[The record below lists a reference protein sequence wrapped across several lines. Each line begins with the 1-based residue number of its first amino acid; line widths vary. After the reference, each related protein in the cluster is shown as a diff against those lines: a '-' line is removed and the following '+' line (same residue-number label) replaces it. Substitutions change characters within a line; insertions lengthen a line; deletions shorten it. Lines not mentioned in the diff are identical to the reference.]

1 MVDKTLYKCTQ
12 KKQKVNNSNPTKT
25 GDELGCFG
33 KVSISCS
40 TNGTCRVINY
50 IMLWNYVVAVAFN
63 GKEKPPTCLNSLST
77 HRPLPQVVT
86 DKPPTCLNSLSTH
99 RPLHQVVTDKPPTLH
114 QVVTDKPPTLPQVV
128 TDKPPTLPQITVK
141 PPTPVSNHRLCLKSL
156 SNHQPLPQTTD
167 SASSYCQT
175 TNPCFKPPTLPQVT
189 VKPPTPATNHRLC
202 LKSLSNHQPLP

>member
-77 HRPLPQVVT
+77 HRPL
-86 DKPPTCLNSLSTH
+86 
-99 RPLHQVVTDKPPTLH
+99 HQVVTDKPRPCIKQSLTNHRPCLK
-114 QVVTDKPPTLPQVV
+114 QSLT
-128 TDKPPTLPQITVK
+128 
-141 PPTPVSNHRLCLKSL
+141 NHRLCLKSL

-167 SASSYCQT
+167 LCLKQS
-175 TNPCFKPPTLPQVT
+175 L
-189 VKPPTPATNHRLC
+189 TNHRPC
-202 LKSLSNHQPLP
+202 LKSMTNLMIKLY

>member
-1 MVDKTLYKCTQ
+1 M
-12 KKQKVNNSNPTKT
+12 NNSNPTKT

-63 GKEKPPTCLNSLST
+63 GKE
-77 HRPLPQVVT
+77 
-86 DKPPTCLNSLSTH
+86 KPPTCLNSLSTH